1 MRGLF
6 QRRPVFCTAYLLVF
20 VVLFAGCAW
29 QLSDALIGAYWS
41 VNPNKPRDFA
51 INPEPGRV
59 ESLVGMIKFFANGGS
74 LDSKL
79 LAGTSWPSILRE
91 RFGLTL
97 VSAACLFVPLFAGH
111 RIATYAV
118 GFGGLVVLLLWL
130 YLGLALGAAHGSS
143 AGGPRL
149 VQLTL
154 LLILLIAPL
163 FALSCIVIA
172 VFDSMA
178 NGLRAG
184 PSQSGQPP
192 TRGEGDA

>member
-1 MRGLF
+1 MRALF

-41 VNPNKPRDFA
+41 VNPNKPPDFA

-91 RFGLTL
+91 RFGLT
-97 VSAACLFVPLFAGH
+97 SF
-111 RIATYAV
+111 
-118 GFGGLVVLLLWL
+118 
-130 YLGLALGAAHGSS
+130 
-143 AGGPRL
+143 PRL
-149 VQLTL
+149 ACSYRSSLASVSRLT
-154 LLILLIAPL
+154 PL
-163 FALSCIVIA
+163 VLVALSYCCSGFTLVWHWVQRTGRA
-172 VFDSMA
+172 PEVLDSF
-178 NGLRAG
+178 N
-184 PSQSGQPP
+184 
-192 TRGEGDA
+192 